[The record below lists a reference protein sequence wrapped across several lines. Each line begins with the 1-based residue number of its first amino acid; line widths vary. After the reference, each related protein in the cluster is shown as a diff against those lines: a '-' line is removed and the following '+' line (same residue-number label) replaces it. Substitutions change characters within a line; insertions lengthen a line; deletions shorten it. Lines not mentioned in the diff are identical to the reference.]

1 MNNIKKKLGMLAL
14 VAAVSTP
21 AMANTYMDA
30 VWAKKA
36 CNAWNASAELTSK
49 LSDMDVSDG
58 GGGYSWVKNNA
69 GRGYKLVQM
78 YRTSCGAKSKIQLTI
93 QDKGGKAMCT
103 ASGKPDGKKMNFSVD
118 YLMHASDKH
127 WSCMGKGSF
136 GCGAMGAMM
145 SGKLKFQGPKVEA
158 MKVMGPFEAFLKVA
172 GKTPGNKAA
181 CPN

>member
-1 MNNIKKKLGMLAL
+1 MLKKLGFIVIAGAMSAPVLAG
-14 VAAVSTP
+14 
-21 AMANTYMDA
+21 TYMDA
-30 VWAKKA
+30 AWAKQA
-36 CNAWNASAELTSK
+36 CNAWNASSVLTSQ
-49 LSDMDVSDG
+49 LRDMEAEGD

-78 YRTSCGAKSKIQLTI
+78 YRSSCGAASKIQLVI

-103 ASGKPDGKKMNFSVD
+103 SAGKPDGKKMNFAVD
-118 YLMHASDKH
+118 YLMHASDKN
-127 WSCMGKGSF
+127 WDCMGKGSW

-172 GKTPGNKAA
+172 GKTAGDKAS
-181 CPN
+181 CPK